1 MPVAVVLNAIM
12 DPEKVEKDLYEQYV
26 NLKYSV
32 IDENRKMRQDILIWA
47 NEQGKQIP
55 IDGIF

>member
-1 MPVAVVLNAIM
+1 MPVAVVMNAIM